1 MLLLVFA
8 PEKKKEAHGD
18 KEKRPIGVPLS
29 GNKRI
34 PLGEQKIATD
44 QQHDDPSNVP
54 PLKDGADTG
63 QHDQALPGD
72 EFVHPF

>member
-8 PEKKKEAHGD
+8 PEKKEEAHGD
-18 KEKRPIGVPLS
+18 KEKWPIGVPLS
-29 GNKRI
+29 GNERI

-63 QHDQALPGD
+63 QNDQALP
-72 EFVHPF
+72 

>member
-1 MLLLVFA
+1 MFLLVSA
-8 PEKKKEAHGD
+8 PEKKEEAHGD

-29 GNKRI
+29 GNECI
-34 PLGEQKIATD
+34 PLGEQEIATD

-63 QHDQALPGD
+63 QNDQALP
-72 EFVHPF
+72 